1 MEIYSILMGI
11 EICDGKYDPNLI
23 ACQGRNAHCAWV
35 QIRMSPMVGGVFD
48 VFADGEKI
56 DL

>member
-48 VFADGEKI
+48 IFADGEKI